1 MGPAV
6 KACNIRRL
14 SGEVIRLARVSSPAL
29 PELGGKVPR
38 RKDKVEKQRKAKRS
52 LRRKEAVGARV
63 RRPGRISIIRKRAPE
78 SLISWDRMGSM
89 PVRQRRWM
97 RV

>member
-6 KACNIRRL
+6 KACKIRRL
-14 SGEVIRLARVSSPAL
+14 SGGVIRVARVSSAVL

-38 RKDKVEKQRKAKRS
+38 RKERVEKQRKAKRS
-52 LRRKEAVGARV
+52 LSRKEAVGARV
-63 RRPGRISIIRKRAPE
+63 RRPGRISIIRKREPE
-78 SLISWDRMGSM
+78 SLISWERMGSS

-97 RV
+97 RA

>member
-6 KACNIRRL
+6 KACKMRRL
-14 SGEVIRLARVSSPAL
+14 SGELIRVARASSPVG
-29 PELGGKVPR
+29 PGLGGKVPR
-38 RKDKVEKQRKAKRS
+38 RKERVEKQRKAKRS
-52 LRRKEAVGARV
+52 LRRNEAVGARV
-63 RRPGRISIIRKRAPE
+63 RRPGRISIIRKGAPE
-78 SLISWDRMGSM
+78 SLISWDRIGSR